1 MLAALLVV
9 TLAAPAEVP
18 LVEGPAVEG
27 PLVVAP
33 DAPTAAETATPASP
47 PELDELPPA
56 RPRRAPPDL
65 DTLPPPS
72 SGLVELLGPLFK
84 TMLMLAVVLGIAYLT
99 LHKGLGKLVAR
110 QNLGRRI
117 KVVERVSLDPK
128 RALFLVELDGKQM
141 LLGAGEGG
149 VVHLKDLSP
158 AAPAAPTEPAS
169 FAAALEAKRS
179 ETT

>member
-1 MLAALLVV
+1 MIAALLVV
-9 TLAAPAEVP
+9 TLLGPAEVP
-18 LVEGPAVEG
+18 PVEGPVT
-27 PLVVAP
+27 LAP
-33 DAPTAAETATPASP
+33 DAPTAADETSQPDVTDVVEEPAA
-47 PELDELPPA
+47 PE
-56 RPRRAPPDL
+56 PRRPPPDI

-72 SGLVELLGPLFK
+72 SGLIELLGPLFK
-84 TMLMLAVVLGIAYLT
+84 TMLMLAVVVGIAYLT
-99 LHKGLGKLVAR
+99 LNKGLGKLVQR

-149 VVHLKDLSP
+149 LVHLKDV
-158 AAPAAPTEPAS
+158 APAGTEVTKPAT
-169 FAAALEAKRS
+169 FAQALEAQRP

>member
-9 TLAAPAEVP
+9 TLTAPAEVP
-18 LVEGPAVEG
+18 PVEGPAT
-27 PLVVAP
+27 VAP
-33 DAPTAAETATPASP
+33 DAPDAPAAPETAPAASP
-47 PELDELPPA
+47 LAPA
-56 RPRRAPPDL
+56 DDDAAPRAARRPPPDL

-72 SGLVELLGPLFK
+72 TGLGELLGALFK
-84 TMLMLAVVLGIAYLT
+84 TMLMLAVVVAVAYLT
-99 LHKGLGKLVAR
+99 LHKGLGKLMAR

-149 VVHLKDLSP
+149 VVHLRDLTP
-158 AAPAAPTEPAS
+158 TAPAAPTEPAS
-169 FAAALEAKRS
+169 FAAALEAKRT

>member
-18 LVEGPAVEG
+18 PVEGPVT
-27 PLVVAP
+27 VAP
-33 DAPTAAETATPASP
+33 DAPTAAETTTPATPP
-47 PELDELPPA
+47 DVDELPPA
-56 RPRRAPPDL
+56 RPRRAPPDI

-72 SGLVELLGPLFK
+72 SGLIELLGPLFK
-84 TMLMLAVVLGIAYLT
+84 TMLMLAVVVGIAYLT

-128 RALFLVELDGKQM
+128 RTLFLVELDGKQM

-149 VVHLKDLSP
+149 VVHLKDLGATTP
-158 AAPAAPTEPAS
+158 TAPTEPAT

-179 ETT
+179 EST

>member
-1 MLAALLVV
+1 
-9 TLAAPAEVP
+9 
-18 LVEGPAVEG
+18 
-27 PLVVAP
+27 
-33 DAPTAAETATPASP
+33 
-47 PELDELPPA
+47 
-56 RPRRAPPDL
+56 
-65 DTLPPPS
+65 
-72 SGLVELLGPLFK
+72 
-84 TMLMLAVVLGIAYLT
+84 MLMLAVVVGIAYLT

-128 RALFLVELDGKQM
+128 RTLFLVELDGKQM

-149 VVHLKDLSP
+149 VVHLKDLGATTP
-158 AAPAAPTEPAS
+158 TAPTEPAS